1 MARIINM
8 YDRALNRI
16 RAEILSMSELVE
28 DRFLKAMES
37 LIKQD
42 EKLAQ
47 EIIYGDDQIDKLDE
61 DLEME
66 ALELISLQQPMDKEL
81 RLLAS
86 VIRISNELE
95 RIGDYSCNIA
105 EATLLLAD
113 KGPYFKPLE
122 DVSRMGQLVQA
133 MMRKSILAFLKKD
146 LELAWEMH
154 SDDDQ
159 VDQVYQHLFKE
170 LMDYMKQ
177 GPTFV
182 DQASNLLLV
191 ARYLERIGD
200 HIVNIAELTIFAE
213 NGERYPFKSRKRG
226 G

>member
-1 MARIINM
+1 
-8 YDRALNRI
+8 
-16 RAEILSMSELVE
+16 
-28 DRFLKAMES
+28 
-37 LIKQD
+37 
-42 EKLAQ
+42 
-47 EIIYGDDQIDKLDE
+47 
-61 DLEME
+61 
-66 ALELISLQQPMDKEL
+66 
-81 RLLAS
+81 
-86 VIRISNELE
+86 
-95 RIGDYSCNIA
+95 
-105 EATLLLAD
+105 
-113 KGPYFKPLE
+113 
-122 DVSRMGQLVQA
+122 